1 MEHNKQ
7 HTVKLVIGL
16 ILFAAFSRVIPH
28 PHNFTPVGGI
38 AIFGSF
44 FLGKKI
50 WSFAVPLLSMWFS
63 DLFINNIIYPYQYP
77 EFYTGFKFF
86 GSFWVY
92 GTFLLMPLIGWLVL
106 RTFSLPRLVLT
117 GFLTATLFFLVTNFA
132 CWINN
137 PMYSQNFSGLM
148 ASYAAGIPFFQN
160 TLIGDL
166 FYLSVLFGFTKV
178 FGVSIKPIYEMQGKL

>member
-1 MEHNKQ
+1 MEQNKQ
-7 HTVKLVIGL
+7 HTIKLVIGL

-50 WSFAVPLLSMWFS
+50 WSFAVPLLALWLS

-77 EFYTGFKFF
+77 EFYAGFKFF

-106 RTFSLPRLVLT
+106 RTFSIPRLILT

-132 CWINN
+132 CWMNN
-137 PMYSQNFSGLM
+137 PMYSQNFTGLM

-160 TLIGDL
+160 TLLGDL

-178 FGVSIKPIYEMQGKL
+178 FGVSIKPIYEIQGKL